1 LSPSINCSQNV
12 TPQITTGSSVT
23 ES

>member
-1 LSPSINCSQNV
+1 LSPNINLGQNV

-23 ES
+23 LT